1 MNSSYLDP
9 IAIKFGPFEVYWYGL
24 IMATAVFLG
33 LLLAMKE
40 SERRNLN
47 PDLMVDLVI
56 SVLPL
61 AILGARTY
69 YVIFEWGYY
78 AQHPQEIIAIWHG
91 GLAIHGAIIG
101 ALIGGILFAKV
112 KNLSFWKLAD
122 IVAPSFILGQ
132 AIGRWGNFMNQ
143 EAHGGAVSRAFL
155 EGLKLPNW
163 IIEQMN
169 IQGTYYHPTFL
180 YESIWNILVFLFLT
194 FYWKK
199 QDFLKS
205 GEVFLTYISLYS
217 IGRFFIENMRTDSL
231 MLGQLQV
238 ARAISIAIILASIA
252 LAIYNRK
259 KEFFK

>member
-1 MNSSYLDP
+1 MTSSYLDP
-9 IAIKFGPFEVYWYGL
+9 IAFKFGPLEVYWYGL
-24 IMATAVFLG
+24 IMATAVFVG

-40 SERRNLN
+40 AERKNIN
-47 PDLMVDLVI
+47 PDAIVDLVI
-56 SVLPL
+56 TVLPL
-61 AILGARTY
+61 AILGARIY

-78 AQHPQEIIAIWHG
+78 SQHPQEIIAIWHG

-101 ALIGGILFAKV
+101 ALIGGIVFAKV
-112 KNLSFWKLAD
+112 KNLSFSKLTD

-143 EAHGGAVSRAFL
+143 EAHGGPVSRAFL
-155 EGLKLPNW
+155 ESLKLPHW

-180 YESIWNILVFLFLT
+180 YESIWNLLIFLFLT

-231 MLGQLQV
+231 MWGPIQM
-238 ARAISIAIILASIA
+238 ARAISITIVLASIS
-252 LAIYNRK
+252 LAVYNHK
-259 KEFFK
+259 VK